1 MNARIYARNMLQGY
15 REDDGLVLQ
24 SAADEQLLL
33 HIPFQ
38 QSARL
43 SGIVIKST
51 KVPESAPHVVKMF
64 VNRPTIGF
72 AEAMESDP
80 TWKIELT
87 EEQLR
92 GDNPITLPVVK
103 FRVVNC
109 LTIFIESNIGDTD
122 VSIVEKI
129 VIVGESVQGM
139 DIGSIKDISK
149 ENS

>member
-1 MNARIYARNMLQGY
+1 MQGY
-15 REDDGLVLQ
+15 RDDDGLVLQ
-24 SAADEQLLL
+24 SAADEQILL
-33 HIPFQ
+33 HVPFQ

-43 SGIVIKST
+43 SGIIIKST
-51 KVPESAPHVVKMF
+51 RAPESAPSVVKLF

-87 EEQLR
+87 KDQLR
-92 GDNPITLPVVK
+92 GDDPIILPVVK
-103 FRVVNC
+103 FRAVNC
-109 LTIFIESNIGDTD
+109 LTLFVESNIGNVD

-139 DIGSIKDISK
+139 DVGSIKSVSK
-149 ENS
+149 DEK